1 MDSMGVLSLALHLFG
16 IAVAYISFHVVKDL
30 RVAVIPLVV
39 AVILTFSIAARLRSV
54 PLKIGREVVREVARE
69 VNLDPA
75 PLKGDCQFSS
85 QIRINFRDGKLRSI
99 NLIPNT
105 TKPLE

>member
-1 MDSMGVLSLALHLFG
+1 METLGFLFFIVSFLVAIVFLIISRSYLLGVMSMLVLVLIYIALFVNVG
-16 IAVAYISFHVVKDL
+16 TRPPQITGEE
-30 RVAVIPLVV
+30 VI
-39 AVILTFSIAARLRSV
+39 
-54 PLKIGREVVREVARE
+54 KE
-69 VNLDPA
+69 VNLNLV